1 MVHAETLQTLHPAAG
16 ATAAVVEFVGELR
29 HAALPHEVR
38 HYARRHL
45 LDTVGVMIAGAGGEV
60 ATRAEAVLA
69 AVRPAGRIPVPGRA
83 RRADLIDAAFLGG
96 TAAHGIELDDGFRQG
111 SVHPGCVVVPA
122 VLALGYDRH
131 ADGRALMEAIVAGYE
146 AVIAIG
152 RACHPD
158 LRQRGFHPTAAVGV
172 FGSVAAAG
180 KMRGLSADALA
191 NALGLA
197 ASSAAGLFAFVNGG
211 GDIKR
216 LHAGHAAREGLQA
229 ALLAEQGVEGPP
241 DVIEARDGFMQA
253 FAFGRADKARAA
265 LASEA
270 SGQRGHSK
278 SARAG
283 HSPEPGSSAR
293 VALASEAS
301 GQRGHSK
308 SARAGHSPE
317 PGSSARAAL
326 ASEASGQRGHSKSAR
341 AIALPP
347 AAPFGI
353 TDCYIKPYPCCRH
366 IQPAVEALIGLIND
380 EAISSDEVERIEVAT
395 YRIAAEHA
403 ETGWDDFASAQL
415 SFPYLMGLAL
425 KFRAVKFEHF
435 SEQTRRDPAF
445 AAIARKLSVTAPPDV
460 DRLYPQLRPARVT
473 VTTARGSFTRQADE
487 ALGSRIVPLD
497 DAGLTAK
504 FFDLVG
510 PVLGAA
516 GAKELGERLWSL
528 DEISDVAP
536 LVEAM
541 AKPA

>member
-1 MVHAETLQTLHPAAG
+1 MVHAETLQTLHPAAR
-16 ATAAVVEFVGELR
+16 ATAAIVEFVGELR
-29 HAALPHEVR
+29 HAALADEVR

-45 LDTVGVMIAGAGGEV
+45 LDTVGVMIAGAGGDV
-60 ATRAEAVLA
+60 AIRAEAVLSA
-69 AVRPAGRIPVPGRA
+69 ARPAGRIPVPGRA
-83 RRADLIDAAFLGG
+83 RRADVIDAAFLGG

-122 VLALGYDRH
+122 ALALGYDRR
-131 ADGRALMEAIVAGYE
+131 ADGRTLMEAIVAGYE
-146 AVIAIG
+146 TVIAIG

-172 FGSVAAAG
+172 FGSAAAAG
-180 KMRGLSADALA
+180 KLRGLSPDALA
-191 NALGLA
+191 NAFGLA

-253 FAFGRADKARAA
+253 FAFGRADNT
-265 LASEA
+265 
-270 SGQRGHSK
+270 HSK
-278 SARAG
+278 SARAM
-283 HSPEPGSSAR
+283 
-293 VALASEAS
+293 
-301 GQRGHSK
+301 
-308 SARAGHSPE
+308 
-317 PGSSARAAL
+317 
-326 ASEASGQRGHSKSAR
+326 
-341 AIALPP
+341 ALPP

-366 IQPAVEALIGLIND
+366 IQPAVEALIGLLND
-380 EAISSDEVERIEVAT
+380 EAIANDEVQRIEVAT

-445 AAIARKLSVTAPPDV
+445 AAIARKLKVTAPPDI

-497 DAGLTAK
+497 DAGLKAK
-504 FFDLVG
+504 FLDLVG

-516 GAKELGERLWSL
+516 RAKELGERLWSL
-528 DEISDVAP
+528 DEINDVAP

-541 AKPA
+541 AKPT

>member
-1 MVHAETLQTLHPAAG
+1 MSQAETVHTLQPAAG
-16 ATAAVVEFVGELR
+16 ATEAIVDFVSALR
-29 HAALPHEVR
+29 HDALSDEVR

-45 LDTVGVMIAGAGGEV
+45 LDTVGVMIAGAVGDV

-69 AVRPAGRIPVPGRA
+69 AARPAGRIPVPGRA
-83 RRADLIDAAFLGG
+83 RRADIIDAAFLGG

-172 FGSVAAAG
+172 FGSAAAAS
-180 KMRGLSADALA
+180 KLRGLSADAFA

-253 FAFGRADKARAA
+253 FAFGRADKAR
-265 LASEA
+265 
-270 SGQRGHSK
+270 
-278 SARAG
+278 
-283 HSPEPGSSAR
+283 
-293 VALASEAS
+293 
-301 GQRGHSK
+301 SK

-317 PGSSARAAL
+317 PGSSARAVT
-326 ASEASGQRGHSKSAR
+326 
-341 AIALPP
+341 LPP
-347 AAPFGI
+347 AVPFGI

-366 IQPAVEALIGLIND
+366 IQPAVEALIGLVND
-380 EAISSDEVERIEVAT
+380 EAIASEEVQRIDVAT

-445 AAIARKLSVTAPPDV
+445 GAIARKLNVTAPADV

-504 FFDLVG
+504 FLDLVG

-516 GAKELGERLWSL
+516 RAKELGERLWSL
-528 DEISDVAP
+528 DAISDVAA
-536 LVEAM
+536 LVESM

>member
-1 MVHAETLQTLHPAAG
+1 
-16 ATAAVVEFVGELR
+16 
-29 HAALPHEVR
+29 
-38 HYARRHL
+38 
-45 LDTVGVMIAGAGGEV
+45 
-60 ATRAEAVLA
+60 VLA
-69 AVRPAGRIPVPGRA
+69 AARPAGRILVPGRS
-83 RRADLIDAAFLGG
+83 RRADVIDAAFLGG

-172 FGSVAAAG
+172 FGSAAAAG
-180 KMRGLSADALA
+180 KLRGLSADALA

-283 HSPEPGSSAR
+283 HSPEPG
-293 VALASEAS
+293 L
-301 GQRGHSK
+301 
-308 SARAGHSPE
+308 
-317 PGSSARAAL
+317 
-326 ASEASGQRGHSKSAR
+326 SAR

-366 IQPAVEALIGLIND
+366 IQPAVEALIGLVND
-380 EAISSDEVERIEVAT
+380 ETIASDEVERIDVAT

-445 AAIARKLSVTAPPDV
+445 AAIARKLTVTAPPDV

-504 FFDLVG
+504 FLDLVG

-516 GAKELGERLWSL
+516 RAKDLGERLWSL
-528 DEISDVAP
+528 DAISDVAA
-536 LVEAM
+536 LVESM

>member
-1 MVHAETLQTLHPAAG
+1 MVHAEALSTLHPAAG
-16 ATAAVVEFVGELR
+16 ATAAIVEFVGELG
-29 HAALPHEVR
+29 HAALPDEVR

-45 LDTVGVMIAGAGGEV
+45 LDTVGVMIAGAGGDV
-60 ATRAEAVLA
+60 ASRAEAVLA
-69 AVRPAGRIPVPGRA
+69 AARPAGRIPVPGRA

-122 VLALGYDRH
+122 ALALGYDRR
-131 ADGRALMEAIVAGYE
+131 ADGRAFMEAIVAGYE

-172 FGSVAAAG
+172 FGSAAAAG
-180 KMRGLSADALA
+180 KLRGLSADTLA

-253 FAFGRADKARAA
+253 FAFARADKARA
-265 LASEA
+265 
-270 SGQRGHSK
+270 
-278 SARAG
+278 
-283 HSPEPGSSAR
+283 
-293 VALASEAS
+293 VM
-301 GQRGHSK
+301 
-308 SARAGHSPE
+308 
-317 PGSSARAAL
+317 
-326 ASEASGQRGHSKSAR
+326 
-341 AIALPP
+341 LPP
-347 AAPFGI
+347 SVPFGI

-366 IQPAVEALIGLIND
+366 IQPAVEALIGLLND
-380 EAISSDEVERIEVAT
+380 ETIANDEVQRIEVAT

-425 KFRAVKFEHF
+425 RFRAVEFEHF

-516 GAKELGERLWSL
+516 RAKDLGERLWWL
-528 DEISDVAP
+528 DEIGDVAP

-541 AKPA
+541 AR